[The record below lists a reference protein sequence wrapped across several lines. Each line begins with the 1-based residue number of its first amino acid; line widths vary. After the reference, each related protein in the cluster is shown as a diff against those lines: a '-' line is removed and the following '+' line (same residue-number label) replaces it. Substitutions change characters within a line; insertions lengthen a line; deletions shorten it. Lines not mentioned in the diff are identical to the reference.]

1 MKAGFCKVVLEVR
14 VRVLVIVA
22 CRRGPEK
29 RSGEHATV
37 TKAKVK
43 SFIQCVFS
51 DDVEFVADVPARAGM
66 RVNGNCAAPV
76 IEIVIRCGQPEPFEL
91 LFESPFLSGY
101 FFNAG
106 SVLHKIPAAD
116 QIGEAV
122 FVMIRRIEL
131 VKGIP
136 LTSRR
141 ILGSRGVVELQES
154 SRRCGR
160 LAKGFAEAGIACPGA
175 DGIFAE

>member
-1 MKAGFCKVVLEVR
+1 MEGGLGKVVLEVR

-66 RVNGNCAAPV
+66 PVNGNCARPV
-76 IEIVIRCGQPEPFEL
+76 IEIVIRCGQPEAFEL
-91 LFESPFLSGY
+91 LFESPFLSCY
-101 FFNAG
+101 F
-106 SVLHKIPAAD
+106 
-116 QIGEAV
+116 
-122 FVMIRRIEL
+122 
-131 VKGIP
+131 
-136 LTSRR
+136 
-141 ILGSRGVVELQES
+141 
-154 SRRCGR
+154 
-160 LAKGFAEAGIACPGA
+160 
-175 DGIFAE
+175 

>member
-1 MKAGFCKVVLEVR
+1 MKAGLCKVIFEVR

-66 RVNGNCAAPV
+66 RVNGNLAGPV
-76 IEIVIRCGQPEPFEL
+76 IEIGIRCGQPKPFEL
-91 LFESPFLSGY
+91 LLESPFLSGY
-101 FFNAG
+101 LFNAG

-116 QIGEAV
+116 QIDEAI
-122 FVMIRRIEL
+122 FVMIR
-131 VKGIP
+131 
-136 LTSRR
+136 
-141 ILGSRGVVELQES
+141 
-154 SRRCGR
+154 
-160 LAKGFAEAGIACPGA
+160 
-175 DGIFAE
+175 